1 MGMGPPRIGPSL
13 GRSHGGKTLMTVSV
27 RGQITVYQRFI
38 VAADKKG
45 HFLLQALRRGGKYR
59 RFLSPFCP
67 FSYQF
72 LVVTRMHLQ
81 TQRQI

>member
-38 VAADKKG
+38 VAADKKRR
-45 HFLLQALRRGGKYR
+45 FLLLRIEGKYH

-81 TQRQI
+81 TTQR